1 MSDQLTELEQRVYHY
16 MIDFLAANTYQPS
29 IRDIARQFHIKS
41 TKTVSDLLHALERKG
56 YIERDESR
64 SRGVR
69 LLGFSGGGQTQP
81 IPFYGRIHAGTP
93 SVSPDDRRGF
103 ITVDRRF
110 LPTHD
115 VYFLKV
121 KGDSMAGRGIL
132 DGDYVMVSPSLSP
145 KDGNIIAARLGE
157 EATIKTLAHREGRIV
172 LEPANPKDE
181 AIEIS
186 PNEDFGVLGV
196 VCGVYRPFWEQLEEP
211 TDSNGSEDG
220 PAHALADG
228 PSNNGPS
235 HNGPSHNG
243 PSHNGPFGG

>member
-1 MSDQLTELEQRVYHY
+1 MSEQLTELEQRVYHY

-93 SVSPDDRRGF
+93 SVSPDDREGF

-110 LPTHD
+110 LPTND

-121 KGDSMAGRGIL
+121 KGDSMSGRGIL
-132 DGDYVMVSPSLSP
+132 DGDFVMVSPSLSP
-145 KDGNIIAARLGE
+145 KDGDIIAARLGE
-157 EATIKTLAHREGRIV
+157 DATIKTLAHHEGRIV
-172 LEPANPKDE
+172 LEPANVSDR
-181 AIEIS
+181 AMEIS

-211 TDSNGSEDG
+211 SRADG
-220 PAHALADG
+220 PAHAAAHVPEPALING
-228 PSNNGPS
+228 PTNNGFL
-235 HNGPSHNG
+235 GD
-243 PSHNGPFGG
+243 

>member
-81 IPFYGRIHAGTP
+81 VPFYGRIHAGDP
-93 SVSPDDRRGF
+93 SLLPEDRKGF

-110 LPTHD
+110 LPTND
-115 VYFLKV
+115 TFFLKV
-121 KGDSMAGRGIL
+121 KGDSMNGRGIL
-132 DGDYVMVSPSLSP
+132 DGDFVMISPSLTP
-145 KDGNIIAARLGE
+145 KDGDIVAARLGE
-157 EATIKTLAHREGRIV
+157 EATIKTLAHNDGRVV
-172 LEPANPKDE
+172 LEPANENDS
-181 AIEIS
+181 ALIVS
-186 PNEDFGVLGV
+186 PSDDFAVLGV
-196 VCGVYRPFWEQLEEP
+196 VCGVYRPFWEQLEESKP
-211 TDSNGSEDG
+211 ADSSMHAAATGNGNGSG
-220 PAHALADG
+220 PVSG
-228 PSNNGPS
+228 
-235 HNGPSHNG
+235 
-243 PSHNGPFGG
+243 